1 MERDSPCYPRKAANE
16 AEEMAKV
23 REEEDSFP
31 IINTGAATLQQ
42 KIQPAQRRA
51 CGREGW
57 LSAAEQSADVIHEGF
72 PAMSSS
78 GTEGP
83 VSGDTESL
91 FPIKID
97 TASTKPSMKSLPT

>member
-1 MERDSPCYPRKAANE
+1 MERDSPCYPGKAANE

-23 REEEDSFP
+23 REEGEFP
-31 IINTGAATLQQ
+31 IINTGAVTLKQ

-51 CGREGW
+51 RGQEGW
-57 LSAAEQSADVIHEGF
+57 LSAAEQSEDVIREGF

-91 FPIKID
+91 FPIKIEM
-97 TASTKPSMKSLPT
+97 AIKKPSMKSLPA